1 MRVRDSVHSK
11 ARELRAALGNGHQ
24 PVLEKLRA
32 LLRDKH
38 GIELVAV
45 DRKHFLQDGR
55 GEIVPAEGALYYARD
70 LEDKPEE
77 LLEVVAHEYGHL
89 VLHHQA
95 FGVRADDLIRGSVF
109 LDSGSA
115 ALSRYSPR
123 SRAETEASAFAAEFI
138 CPGREIFARWRS
150 APDLS
155 LPDLA
160 AEYQATPRL
169 VRQQLAE
176 GLYAFIIG
184 TSSEAQSNGE
194 NPPTPDQEHAATCC
208 GVPVLVDAGPG
219 TGKTR
224 TLVRRI
230 EYLIREKHVEP
241 ERILVLTFSNEAATE
256 LQERILKSLGEDVAS
271 RILATTFHGFGVAML
286 HATGHHIGLD
296 VDFTILDDI
305 CQEELVADLLGDV
318 DCEALLDIKD
328 PSQTATEV
336 VRLINYLKDRLITP
350 DQLAESIDDWPP
362 GERDGES
369 IARSLAL
376 LRLYRRY
383 EEVKDER
390 RQVDFADLICRPYQV
405 LANREDLRDRV
416 RHDFSWV
423 LVDEYQDVSRS
434 TALLLAQLCGTANP
448 PWVVGDARQ
457 AIYRFRGAAPENV
470 KEFDRDFPGA
480 RRYELIA
487 NYRSAPE
494 IVHVVNQLAVLL
506 EDPGHVGAVPERWRS
521 ATDVVAFGQTP
532 AALAQATS
540 DAAERDGIVGAI
552 QGWLHAGAIPSHIA
566 VLARRNVDVR
576 NIAIALNRCGIR
588 AVTSGL
594 LTAEGAGG
602 DLAAVVSVPDLQQAL
617 SRITYAIGRRRA
629 APAVLNEVVR
639 QVLQRQAD
647 DDISPFVGPKGVQ
660 ALASEVWGVFKSLR
674 TQVHS
679 ADAWNVLCDF
689 LFFCSQYIRELLD
702 DPDDPARSVQL
713 EEVLSALSL
722 AAQYRFTHPHVRPRW
737 SRLGLAERLRNLVT
751 QPTPGLV
758 PPRADVNAVRVMTCH
773 ASKGLEFPCVAV
785 AGQSLADVPPPKQT
799 LPPQLR
805 PDRDDDALQ
814 AESLLFVGVSRAKR
828 CVLVSYATSASGTPR
843 SRRRRFPRLLTRL
856 HESNV
861 LPFAKWD
868 SASDVAEDIAVA
880 RIWGGDTPSGIS
892 MYALGSKTCRVRTYV
907 EEQLGARFRG
917 RLRPLYPEFIDRTRR
932 MLRRVVLRT
941 VESKHRLSEGQ
952 INQIVDEEWPAEH
965 RKDHPHVDLYRPR
978 ARDWAQALGRTIDV
992 HRLSDATGY
1001 EETFEWAD
1009 TTGTP
1014 HALKLQL
1021 IAQLIDRAGDRIVIG
1036 LEAKASAGP
1045 AVKWSDL
1052 SDYHRLPFVLLH
1064 DRHHDVQPFVFSGSD
1079 GEIRPFR
1086 WSQRKPDEAIAAEAA
1101 SAKVAFHGLV
1111 TGHYDGRVDDWTCDR
1126 CGARTLCPWWLGA
1139 S

>member
-11 ARELRAALGNGHQ
+11 ARELRAALGDGQ
-24 PVLEKLRA
+24 KPVLEKLRT
-32 LLRDKH
+32 LLRDGH

-70 LEDKPEE
+70 LENRPEE

-89 VLHHQA
+89 VLHHEA
-95 FGVRADDLIRGSVF
+95 FGLRVDDLIRGSVF

-138 CPGREIFARWRS
+138 CPAREIFERWRS
-150 APDLS
+150 ARGLS

-160 AEYQATPRL
+160 AQYQATPRL

-176 GLYAFIIG
+176 GLYAFVIG
-184 TSSEAQSNGE
+184 ASSAVQAVSE
-194 NPPTPDQEHAATCC
+194 NAPTPDQEQAATCC
-208 GVPVLVDAGPG
+208 DVPVLVDAGPG

-230 EYLIREKHVEP
+230 EYLIQERQVEP

-256 LQERILKSLGEDVAS
+256 LQERIVKSLGEDIAA
-271 RILATTFHGFGVAML
+271 RILATTFHGFGVALL
-286 HATGHHIGLD
+286 HALGHHVGLD
-296 VDFTILDDI
+296 PDFTIVDEI
-305 CQEELVADLLGDV
+305 CQEELVADILGDV
-318 DCEALLDIKD
+318 DCEALLDIKN
-328 PSQTATEV
+328 PSQTAAEV
-336 VRLINYLKDRLITP
+336 VRLINYLKDRLISP
-350 DQLAESIDDWPP
+350 DQLAEAIDDWPSA
-362 GERDGES
+362 ERDADS
-369 IARSLAL
+369 IDRSLAL

-383 EEVKDER
+383 EEVKHER
-390 RQVDFADLICRPYQV
+390 RQVDFADLIGCSYQV
-405 LANREDLRDRV
+405 LSAREDLRDRV
-416 RHDFSWV
+416 RRDFSWV

-434 TALLLAQLCGTANP
+434 TALLLAQLCGTTNP

-470 KEFDRDFPGA
+470 KEFERDFAGA
-480 RRYELIA
+480 RRYELTG
-487 NYRSAPE
+487 NYRSAPQ
-494 IVHVVNQLAVLL
+494 IVDIVNRLAALL
-506 EDPGHVGAVPERWRS
+506 ENPEHVGAVPERWRS
-521 ATDVVAFGQTP
+521 ATDVVSFGPTP
-532 AALAQATS
+532 AFLAEATS
-540 DAAERDGIVGAI
+540 DAAEREGITAAI
-552 QGWLHAGAIPSHIA
+552 QGWLQAGANPADIA

-594 LTAEGAGG
+594 LTSEGAGG
-602 DLAAVVSVPDLQQAL
+602 DLAAVVSVVDLQQAL
-617 SRITYAIGRRRA
+617 SRVTYAIGRRRA
-629 APAVLNEVVR
+629 VPHVLNEVVR
-639 QVLQRQAD
+639 QLLERKAD
-647 DDISPFVGPKGVQ
+647 DDASPFVGPKEVQ
-660 ALASEVWGVFKSLR
+660 ELAREVWGVFTGLSA
-674 TQVHS
+674 QAHS

-689 LFFCSQYIRELLD
+689 LFFCSQYTRELLD

-722 AAQYRFTHPHVRPRW
+722 AAQYRFTHPHVQPRW

-758 PPRADVNAVRVMTCH
+758 PPRVDVSAVRVMTCH

-785 AGQSLADVPPPKQT
+785 AGQSLADVPPPKPT

-805 PDRDDDALQ
+805 PERDDDALQ
-814 AESLLFVGVSRAKR
+814 AESLLFVGVSRAQR

-843 SRRRRFPRLLTRL
+843 SRRRRFPNLLTKL
-856 HESNV
+856 HESRV
-861 LPFAKWD
+861 LPFAKWET
-868 SASDVAEDIAVA
+868 ATVVAEDITVA
-880 RIWGGDTPSGIS
+880 RVWGGDAPSELS

-917 RLRPLYPEFIDRTRR
+917 RLRPMYPEFVDRTRR
-932 MLRRVVLRT
+932 MLRRVVVQT
-941 VESKHRLSEGQ
+941 VESGHRLSEDQ
-952 INQIVDEEWPAEH
+952 VNQIVDQEWPAEH
-965 RKDHPHVDLYRPR
+965 RKDHPHIELYRPR

-992 HRLSDATGY
+992 HRLRDATSH
-1001 EETFEWAD
+1001 EETFEWED

-1014 HALKLQL
+1014 HTLKLQL
-1021 IAQLIDRAGDRIVIG
+1021 IAQLTDRAGDRIVIA
-1036 LEAKASAGP
+1036 LESKASGGP

-1052 SDYHRLPFVLLH
+1052 ADYHRLPFVLLH

-1086 WSQRKPDEAIAAEAA
+1086 WSQRKPDDAIAADAA
-1101 SAKVAFHGLV
+1101 SAKGAFDRLV
-1111 TGHYDGRVDDWTCDR
+1111 TGNYDGRVDDWTCDR
-1126 CGARTLCPWWLGA
+1126 CSARTLCPWWIGA